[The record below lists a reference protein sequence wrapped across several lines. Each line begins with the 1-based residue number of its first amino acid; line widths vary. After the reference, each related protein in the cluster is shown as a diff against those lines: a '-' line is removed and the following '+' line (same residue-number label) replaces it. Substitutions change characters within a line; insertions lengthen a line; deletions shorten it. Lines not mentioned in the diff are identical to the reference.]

1 MWGITGMKLIQ
12 KKDKKKGYEK
22 VDCIAGVHP
31 TVLQERLTPPNLQLP
46 HPTNWSV
53 ENEKR

>member
-1 MWGITGMKLIQ
+1 MKLIQ